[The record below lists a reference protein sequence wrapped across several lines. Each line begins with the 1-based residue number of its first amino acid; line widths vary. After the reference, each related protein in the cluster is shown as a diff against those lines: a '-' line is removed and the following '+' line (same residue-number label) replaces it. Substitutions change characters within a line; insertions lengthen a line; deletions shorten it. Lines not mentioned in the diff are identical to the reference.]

1 MANKGLDTKSYILSL
16 ENYEYE
22 LIMTLLESTIEFKLV
37 PKTANS
43 DFFYKEKF
51 DLSTIN
57 EKKYL
62 IITLKDLK
70 KAFEKF
76 EKLLNDKKVKLIR
89 EKEDTINLNLQ
100 IDIMDEEFETN
111 LTLKQYKINKDDAYP
126 ILLNKINEMNKKI
139 DLMYEDYLKRKQEEE
154 IKKQEKEKQKYE
166 ELIRK
171 EVEKK
176 LKLND
181 NVNLSNDFQSKNIDL
196 KEYYSIAKENFH
208 NDRNCIAVYPIIR
221 INERLYELAC
231 IKEDRNRYSNIVIY
245 NILLNKKTNVI
256 YNAHGQNNSIENI
269 KHYYYSSKKKHF
281 LLSASQCEIKL
292 WNISSEII
300 TNEFKITAEKNINYN
315 QNNNNYNN
323 NNYSYNLPYYYYFN
337 CSCLLF
343 EDDNYII
350 FSGCSNSDI
359 KIYNGNYQTNIG
371 NSKIKGV
378 KFIEAAYVGD
388 KSYIL
393 LAGGGNSE
401 SYDYKNNSLK
411 EYISKNEKNENIST
425 DYINLFNKDNKI
437 YLITA
442 YNDGK
447 VVIFDFD
454 SAEEKFSIKINNGY
468 NFGLCSLNEKY
479 FLVYGQ
485 KEINV
490 IDFDK
495 KRSIKNYKD
504 LYDEDINGLEK
515 IKIPDKGE
523 FIISYS
529 QRIITLWKI
538 NN

>member
-1 MANKGLDTKSYILSL
+1 MANKGLDKKSYILSL

-100 IDIMDEEFETN
+100 IDFMGEELETN
-111 LTLKQYKINKDDAYP
+111 LTLKQYKINKDEAYP

-221 INERLYELAC
+221 NNERLYELAC
-231 IKEDRNRYSNIVIY
+231 IKEDSNRYSNIVIY

-256 YNAHGQNNSIENI
+256 YNAHGQNNSIKNI

-281 LLSASQCEIKL
+281 LLSASKCEIKL

-315 QNNNNYNN
+315 QKNNNYNN

-378 KFIEAAYVGD
+378 KFIEAAYVGE

-442 YNDGK
+442 YSGGK
-447 VVIFDFD
+447 VAIFDFD
-454 SAEEKFSIKINNGY
+454 SAEEKFSVKIDNCY
-468 NFGLCSLNEKY
+468 NCGLCSLNEKY

-504 LYDEDINGLEK
+504 LYDENINGLEK

-529 QRIITLWKI
+529 GNIITLWKI